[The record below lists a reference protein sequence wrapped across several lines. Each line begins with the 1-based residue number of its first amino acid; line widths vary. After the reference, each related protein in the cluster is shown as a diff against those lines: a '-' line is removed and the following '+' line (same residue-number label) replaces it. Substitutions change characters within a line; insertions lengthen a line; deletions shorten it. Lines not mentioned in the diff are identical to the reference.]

1 MISSVNNERMK
12 RWNGTEMKL
21 RKLGNGQW
29 DKKLIER
36 MIELSFS
43 DNKEDALKE
52 WKATGECWWPSLN
65 GGAAPQW
72 VTESQTGVGYCLC
85 GHTIYYHFEI
95 VNTETEVREC
105 VGSDHINAYMIARS
119 IAEELG
125 VAPESISDDKIADWI
140 KVRVK
145 NMKADAWWEENGA
158 WFNEMLEGL
167 RPVDQ
172 WLNWKKTG
180 EHEWDSVYRWH
191 IEKKIP
197 RKRAEG
203 KFGERNYQMASVF
216 WRWDNPDNSRNQMA
230 SRGYPNDAL
239 IADVTFLSF
248 KKPAYLEHKKRQDKR
263 RENRLEQIRLDEIA
277 RVERQKRY
285 AEERKERAR
294 LQEIQRKKNEEN
306 RALAL
311 DGFQQS
317 MTFRKMCKFYGSPV
331 IISAYAYDSNSLMK
345 LRNFAGI
352 LAEGQQLD
360 EYALKQLAAIMNN
373 KRRVTEKQVKFIKD
387 LGGEIRG
394 PITRKEA
401 SAYIET
407 LIAEREGRDAE
418 ADPSNQPYSLSDHPQ
433 NRRD

>member
-1 MISSVNNERMK
+1 
-12 RWNGTEMKL
+12 MKL
-21 RKLGNGQW
+21 RKLGTGHW
-29 DKKLIER
+29 DRKLIER
-36 MIELSFS
+36 MLEISISPDIDE
-43 DNKEDALKE
+43 ALKE
-52 WKATGECWWPSLN
+52 WKATGECWWPSLGN
-65 GGAAPQW
+65 TNPPEW
-72 VTESQTGVGYCLC
+72 VRESRTGVGYCLC
-85 GHTIYYHFEI
+85 GHSIYYHFAIE
-95 VNTETEVREC
+95 NTENGTKEC
-105 VGSDHINAYMIARS
+105 VGSDHINAYMIARA
-119 IAEELG
+119 IADELG
-125 VAPESISDDKIADWI
+125 VAPETISDDKIADWI

-145 NMKADAWWEENGA
+145 NMKADAWWEENGE
-158 WFNEMLEGL
+158 WWNEMIDGL

-172 WLNWKKTG
+172 WLNWKNTD
-180 EHEWDSVYRWH
+180 EREYDSVYRWH
-191 IEKKIP
+191 IVKKIP

-248 KKPAYLEHKKRQDKR
+248 KKPAYLEHEKRQNER

-277 RVERQKRY
+277 RLKRQKRQ
-285 AEERKERAR
+285 AEERKERER
-294 LQEIQRKKNEEN
+294 LQEIQRKKHEEN

-311 DGFQQS
+311 DEFQQS
-317 MTFRKMCKFYGSPV
+317 MTFRKMCKFYGSPT

-345 LRNFAGI
+345 LRNFAGS
-352 LAEGQQLD
+352 LAEGQQLE
-360 EYALKQLAAIMNN
+360 EYALTQLAAIMSN

-407 LIAEREGRDAE
+407 LLAERDGRDAE
-418 ADPSNQPYSLSDHPQ
+418 AEPTNQPYSLSERPQ
-433 NRRD
+433 NRSD